1 MNLTEDAPVKFVPV
15 IATDVPTG
23 PETGVNEAIV
33 GGEDEITV
41 KFAALVAVPLLVVT
55 VILPVVAPAGTVA
68 VIWVSESM
76 LPEAVTPLNLRPV
89 VVAKPVPVMTT
100 VSPTCPEVGE
110 NDVIVGPEPNTVK
123 LAELVAVPAEVVTVI
138 LPVVA
143 PVGTVVVIWVSE
155 SMLPVAATP
164 LKARPVVVAKPVPVI
179 VTVAPTAPEVGENEV
194 IVGPVEV
201 SVKLELLVAVPLGVV
216 SVIGPVPAPVGAWQV
231 TWVSVLKVNVAVTPL
246 NLTEVVP
253 VKPVPVSVTVV
264 PTGPCVGVNE
274 VIVGGTFSVKLEL
287 LVAVPPGVVTEI
299 GPVPAPVGAWQ
310 VICVAELVV

>member
-1 MNLTEDAPVKFVPV
+1 MPAEVVTVILPEVAPEGTVAVTCVEEFTVNVVAEVPLNLTEVAPVKFVPV

-110 NDVIVGPEPNTVK
+110 NDVIVGPEP
-123 LAELVAVPAEVVTVI
+123 ELVTVNEAV
-138 LPVVA
+138 L
-143 PVGTVVVIWVSE
+143 
-155 SMLPVAATP
+155 
-164 LKARPVVVAKPVPVI
+164 VPVLPEA
-179 VTVAPTAPEVGENEV
+179 VTLMTPEDAPE
-194 IVGPVEV
+194 
-201 SVKLELLVAVPLGVV
+201 
-216 SVIGPVPAPVGAWQV
+216 
-231 TWVSVLKVNVAVTPL
+231 
-246 NLTEVVP
+246 
-253 VKPVPVSVTVV
+253 
-264 PTGPCVGVNE
+264 
-274 VIVGGTFSVKLEL
+274 GTFVR
-287 LVAVPPGVVTEI
+287 I
-299 GPVPAPVGAWQ
+299 
-310 VICVAELVV
+310 